1 MGRDVLYVMQGHKC
15 KGIRHHGHGGCLKI
29 QKVCYIIYEQ
39 PIYFVKDNCN
49 LNYPTIFTLSKCKNS
64 KFDKTR
70 VFPSGKTSKN
80 QKQE

>member
-1 MGRDVLYVMQGHKC
+1 MLC
-15 KGIRHHGHGGCLKI
+15 KGISVRASRHHGYGGCLKI

-70 VFPSGKTSKN
+70 VFPSGKTSKTRN
-80 QKQE
+80 NN